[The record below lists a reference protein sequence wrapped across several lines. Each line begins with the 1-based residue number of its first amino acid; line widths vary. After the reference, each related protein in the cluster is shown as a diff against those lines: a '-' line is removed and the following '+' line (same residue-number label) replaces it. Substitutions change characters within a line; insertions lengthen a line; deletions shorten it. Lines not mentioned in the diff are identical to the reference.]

1 MKTVISCM
9 NVITMFAETYTSKR
23 RTPLYLLLLVS
34 LLPPMAQAQ
43 TGANDAATI
52 AARIERV
59 ETGLLGPV
67 AITGQAPKRMALS
80 ERMRALKVPGVSI
93 AIINDGKIEWA
104 RAYGVADAGDKRLVS
119 TDTLFQV
126 ASISK
131 SVSAAAILRLVQ
143 QGKLGLD
150 DDVNSCLLS
159 WKLQGAPGA
168 PAPVVTVR
176 QLLSHTGGTT
186 VSGFAGYSPTEPVPG
201 LQAILNGEKPAN
213 SPRIFVDTPPGQALR
228 YSGGGYTVLQ
238 QMVMDV
244 TGQPFDKLM
253 QANVFDP
260 LNMRH
265 STFAQPLPPHL
276 QANAASA
283 HDKSGAVLPGKWNTY
298 PTLAAAGLWST
309 PSDLARFVLA
319 IEHASDGK
327 SGTFLSKPMASAM
340 LTPVLNQYGLGMS
353 LDGRGADARFFHSG
367 VNAGIRSTMVGY
379 VYKGQGAVI
388 LTNSD
393 NGGDLI
399 QELLRGIAAEYKW
412 NDYKPVERV
421 LAPAE
426 PALFAR
432 YTGKFAVAG
441 RTITVTTRDDTLFV
455 QEDSFGTQPIA
466 LLPESATRYFALEAN
481 LTLTFLPQ
489 SDGAVDAVDV
499 AYFGN
504 YRATR
509 IK

>member
-9 NVITMFAETYTSKR
+9 NVITKFAKTYISQR
-23 RTPLYLLLLVS
+23 RTPLYLLLLISV
-34 LLPPMAQAQ
+34 LPPMAQAQ
-43 TGANDAATI
+43 TAANDAATI

-104 RAYGVADAGDKRLVS
+104 RAYGVADAGDKRPVS

-131 SVSAAAILRLVQ
+131 SVSAAAILRLVE

-150 DDVNSCLLS
+150 DDVNSRLLS
-159 WKLQGAPGA
+159 WKLQGAPGV
-168 PAPVVTVR
+168 PVPVVAVR

-186 VSGFAGYSPTEPVPG
+186 VSGFAGYTPTEPVPG

-213 SPRIFVDTPPGQALR
+213 SPRIVVDTPPGQALR

-253 QANVFDP
+253 QASVLDP

-265 STFAQPLPPHL
+265 TTFAQPLPARL

-319 IEHASDGK
+319 VEQASDGK
-327 SGTFLSKPMASAM
+327 SATFLSKPMASAM

-367 VNAGIRSTMVGY
+367 ANAGIRSMMVGY
-379 VYKGQGAVI
+379 VHKGQGAVI

-393 NGGDLI
+393 NGGGLI
-399 QELLRGIAAEYKW
+399 QELLRAIAAEYKW
-412 NDYKPVERV
+412 NAYKPVERV

-432 YTGKFAVAG
+432 YAGKFAVAG

-481 LTLTFLPQ
+481 LTLTFVPQ